1 MSWQAMGA
9 VQERS
14 QFVGNSDI
22 TGFRVLLAIA
32 WYADETGVAGRP
44 GEQWA
49 CPSQRTIA
57 ERARV
62 HRNTVQNWLPR
73 LVEAG
78 ELALERYGAGRGA
91 HTVYRILLPMA
102 QPDDGDRV
110 MPWDEPPPAQTTP
123 TADAQAE
130 ALAQRLQALE
140 ACIVQ
145 LIHQQQSTASPP
157 ADEGPH
163 DNQFESHERPH
174 GGQLDPHER
183 PHDGQLDPHERPHD
197 NQFEPH
203 ERPHETAQKGTRGQ
217 RADVPDP
224 LDPFLDP
231 NIDPEGDPGG
241 L

>member
-145 LIHQQQSTASPP
+145 LIHQQQSTAPPP

-174 GGQLDPHER
+174 G
-183 PHDGQLDPHERPHD
+183 GQLDPHERPHD